1 MPSGPPERISK
12 PSLGTPYVSTPM
24 RSTIALVSAS
34 YFVALLLAGC
44 SGDGD
49 GASGMSGSVEE
60 ASGGELGS
68 NEEFATV
75 EINGQVWMAEN
86 LNTDKFR
93 NGDAIPEIKSNDEW
107 KKACEEGKPAWCYY
121 DNALR
126 KGEELGKLYN
136 WHAVNDPRGL
146 APNGWHIPTKEEW
159 DKLTGYYGSDAGL
172 YLKSMDFGRGN
183 NESGFNALA
192 GGRRENDGF
201 KGLGQYK
208 YGYWWTST
216 NEDRSKLVTKDYY
229 ICQNRVGSH
238 FCNEGVLLSHYE
250 IQSGQANL
258 MTASDSLKRKCPEC
272 GGDGFD
278 DDGFQRALL
287 RARFNPLAIEMGGE
301 MRIEYGGDYDMR
313 VKEQDGDVYSAYSV
327 RCVRDK

>member
-1 MPSGPPERISK
+1 
-12 PSLGTPYVSTPM
+12 M
-24 RSTIALVSAS
+24 RSTISLVSAS
-34 YFVALLLAGC
+34 LSVALVLAGC
-44 SGDGD
+44 SGSGD
-49 GASGMSGSVEE
+49 GASGMSGSVED

-68 NEEFATV
+68 NEDFATV

-93 NGDAIPEIKSNDEW
+93 NGDAIPEIKSDEEW

-146 APNGWHIPTKEEW
+146 APNGWHVPTKEEW
-159 DKLTGYYGSDAGL
+159 EKLIGYYGSDAAL
-172 YLKSMDFGRGN
+172 YLKSTDFGGGN
-183 NESGFNALA
+183 NESGFRALA
-192 GGRRENDGF
+192 GGRRQKDGF
-201 KGLGQYK
+201 NGLGRIK

-216 NEDRSKLVTKDYY
+216 NEDRSSLVTKNDYK
-229 ICQNRVGSH
+229 CQYWVGSH
-238 FCNEGVLLSHYE
+238 FCNKGVLLSHGE
-250 IQSGQANL
+250 LQSGQAYL

-287 RARFNPLAIEMGGE
+287 REQFNPVAFEMGGE
-301 MRIEYGGDYDMR
+301 RSIEYGGGYVMR
-313 VKEQDGDVYSAYSV
+313 VDYVSLLEIYDAFSV
-327 RCVRDK
+327 RFVRDQ